1 MKERLPALLTAVFAA
16 MTVKNAT
23 MVGLKFLSGGGLATV
38 VG

>member
-1 MKERLPALLTAVFAA
+1 MPALLTAVFAA

-23 MVGLKFLSGGGLATV
+23 MAGLKFLSGGGLATV